1 MLLKWKNNKSDYIF
15 TFIVYASVVLISL
28 LILYP
33 LLFVVIASVSDPDLV
48 ASGQVLF
55 WPKGITL
62 EGYRYIFRDQRI
74 WSGYYNTIRYT
85 FFGTLIALTI
95 TIPAGYALSRTDM
108 AGRGFVMKLLIV
120 TKYPHLS
127 GGKGASPCE
136 YALCAHDP
144 RVLFRIQ
151 PDSVP
156 YFFYEHHAS

>member
-62 EGYRYIFRDQRI
+62 
-74 WSGYYNTIRYT
+74 
-85 FFGTLIALTI
+85 
-95 TIPAGYALSRTDM
+95 
-108 AGRGFVMKLLIV
+108 
-120 TKYPHLS
+120 
-127 GGKGASPCE
+127 
-136 YALCAHDP
+136 
-144 RVLFRIQ
+144 
-151 PDSVP
+151 
-156 YFFYEHHAS
+156 

>member
-1 MLLKWKNNKSDYIF
+1 MFLKWKNNKSDYIF

-95 TIPAGYALSRTDM
+95 TIRRVMPVQDGYGGARLCDEAADCHQIFFRRLIPTYLVVKGLHLVNTPYVLMILGSFSVFNLILCRT
-108 AGRGFVMKLLIV
+108 FL
-120 TKYPHLS
+120 
-127 GGKGASPCE
+127 
-136 YALCAHDP
+136 
-144 RVLFRIQ
+144 
-151 PDSVP
+151 
-156 YFFYEHHAS
+156 